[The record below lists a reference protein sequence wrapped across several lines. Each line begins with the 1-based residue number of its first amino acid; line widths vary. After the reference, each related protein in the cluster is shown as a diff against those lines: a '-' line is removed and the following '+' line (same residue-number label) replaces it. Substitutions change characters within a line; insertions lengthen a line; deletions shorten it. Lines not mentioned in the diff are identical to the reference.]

1 MKDYL
6 KKLMGLFFLIFRILV
21 DLFRMIYIFIALV
34 IAAFWGLLCIVRRS
48 DTINPIPES
57 SRKPSDPL
65 TGKVYYRGVK
75 HKDVLAAMDPQIL
88 AYFDPSLPQYRCEYS
103 RTKARLMGKSDD
115 LNEKNARK
123 VKNLNSQIDDLEKRM
138 NDLKNLMILKF
149 DQAVTNRKKKRD
161 IAKFFK
167 SKMSSCLSRSDFNE
181 CYLKPFLKKRYGN
194 YTEDK
199 IDHNVRV
206 LQKEFDDKLE
216 SCIKSLKSKLDCKKS
231 ELEIYKS

>member
-21 DLFRMIYIFIALV
+21 DLFRMTYIFIVFA

-48 DTINPIPES
+48 DTINPNPES
-57 SRKPSDPL
+57 SGKPSDPL
-65 TGKVYYRGVK
+65 AGKVYYRGVT
-75 HKDVLAAMDPQIL
+75 HEDVLAAMDQQIL
-88 AYFDPSLPQYRCEYS
+88 AYIDPSLPKFRCEYS

-115 LNEKNARK
+115 LLEKNARK
-123 VKNLNSQIDDLEKRM
+123 VENLMSQINDLENRM
-138 NDLKNLMILKF
+138 YNLENLMILKF

-167 SKMSSCLSRSDFNE
+167 SKMSSCLSRSDFNQ
-181 CYLKPFLKKRYGN
+181 CYLKPFLKKRYCN
-194 YTEDK
+194 YTED
-199 IDHNVRV
+199 IINHNVRV

-216 SCIKSLKSKLDCKKS
+216 SCINSLKSKLDRKKS
-231 ELEIYKS
+231 ELEIYQS

>member
-1 MKDYL
+1 
-6 KKLMGLFFLIFRILV
+6 
-21 DLFRMIYIFIALV
+21 
-34 IAAFWGLLCIVRRS
+34 
-48 DTINPIPES
+48 
-57 SRKPSDPL
+57 
-65 TGKVYYRGVK
+65 
-75 HKDVLAAMDPQIL
+75 
-88 AYFDPSLPQYRCEYS
+88 
-103 RTKARLMGKSDD
+103 
-115 LNEKNARK
+115 
-123 VKNLNSQIDDLEKRM
+123 M